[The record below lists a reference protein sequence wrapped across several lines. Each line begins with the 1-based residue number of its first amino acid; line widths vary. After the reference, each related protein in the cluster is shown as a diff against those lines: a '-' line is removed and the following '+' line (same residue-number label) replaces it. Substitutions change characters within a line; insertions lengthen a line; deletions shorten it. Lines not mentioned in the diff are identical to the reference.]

1 MLTLHF
7 ATLSV
12 QCSAS
17 LQFSCRVSVFVFP
30 PPPGLRTL
38 LLHPGRRAQRQ
49 GVKNENEKNETN
61 ECHKTEHE
69 GQKDDDS
76 QGEHAQEHEHEEA
89 ACFQRRG
96 RNANGAGQRERRWGR
111 QAEKKR
117 KRKKPRPFRSSF
129 PLKSFLEGRL
139 GGAPTATGGKPNP
152 LFSEQHP
159 FAFGG
164 MGGRAI
170 QRHPQVSGQP

>member
-1 MLTLHF
+1 MACSSLAGFACVYFSVVSFVVCFSRHSVSRHHLVLTLHF

-96 RNANGAGQRERRWGR
+96 RNANGAGQRERRWGTSR
-111 QAEKKR
+111 RSEKER
-117 KRKKPRPFRSSF
+117 SHALSGRPF
-129 PLKSFLEGRL
+129 P
-139 GGAPTATGGKPNP
+139 
-152 LFSEQHP
+152 
-159 FAFGG
+159 
-164 MGGRAI
+164 
-170 QRHPQVSGQP
+170 